1 MRPEAAD
8 KQSVISEISERPMS
22 DMRKLK
28 RIHLSCF
35 LNVLMEGSPE
45 PVGQVLD
52 IQTDGMLMMSQEP
65 IPDGQFAK
73 YKIELPESMN
83 GVSEIVVEAESVWS
97 SKDFDPGLYN
107 TGMQFIRI
115 SDADIERIKIL
126 ISDYG
131 IDSE

>member
-8 KQSVISEISERPMS
+8 KQSVISGISERPMS
-22 DMRKLK
+22 DKRKLK

-35 LNVLMEGSPE
+35 LNVFMDGSAE

-52 IQTDGMLMMSQEP
+52 IQTDGMLLMSQES
-65 IPDGQFAK
+65 IPDGHLAK
-73 YKIELPESMN
+73 FKIELPESMN
-83 GVSEIVVEAESVWS
+83 GAGEIVVEAESVWS
-97 SKDFDPGLYN
+97 SKDFDPGMYN

-115 SDADIERIKIL
+115 SDADVERIRNL

>member
-1 MRPEAAD
+1 
-8 KQSVISEISERPMS
+8 MS

-115 SDADIERIKIL
+115 SDADVERIKIL